1 LQLKLTSASLS
12 QIQWLLL
19 KDTDILREKPD
30 LVETFDTTLT
40 NCLVLST
47 WLEKIMQSI
56 TRGVLDVSRGTWKMK
71 FKTLWNGNEVKV
83 GRSIE

>member
-1 LQLKLTSASLS
+1 
-12 QIQWLLL
+12 
-19 KDTDILREKPD
+19 LREKPD

-47 WLEKIMQSI
+47 WIEKIMQSI

-71 FKTLWNGNEVKV
+71 FKTLWNENEVKELFEQLHMQQGEINVLV
-83 GRSIE
+83 GLLQM